1 MNKLIKKIRDHYC
14 RDIINRLNDIETG
27 IGVLVNSPSYIH
39 DQEAGFNGVK
49 GRKIIFQD
57 LLSNYRFS
65 HIIET
70 GTYLGDTSG
79 YMAKTSGIP
88 VLTCEKNES
97 LYSLAK
103 MRLKKIKSI
112 QLHNMDSREF
122 FVELSKIPDITQNE
136 CFVYLDAHWGKDLPL
151 KEEISIIAS
160 RWEKFVMMID
170 DFKVPGDD
178 GYIHDRFGTLK
189 YINMDRLK
197 TKYNLCAYFPSMPSS
212 QEEKPPT
219 GCVVLAKN
227 DQYAD
232 GLRKTNSLCLYE
244 KLSIS

>member
-1 MNKLIKKIRDHYC
+1 MNKLIKKILDHYY

-27 IGVLVNSPSYIH
+27 IDVLVNSPEYVH
-39 DQEAGFNGVK
+39 DQDSGFNGVK

-57 LLSNYRFS
+57 LLSHYKFS

-79 YMAKTSGIP
+79 YMAKTSGIQ
-88 VLTCEKNES
+88 VLTCEKNTS

-103 MRLKKIKSI
+103 MRLKKVEFVH
-112 QLHNMDSREF
+112 LHNMDSREF
-122 FVELSKIPDITQNE
+122 LMELSRNPDITQNE
-136 CFVYLDAHWGKDLPL
+136 CFIYLDAHWGKDLPL

-160 RWEKFVMMID
+160 SWENFVIMID
-170 DFKVPGDD
+170 DFRVPDD
-178 GYIHDRFGTLK
+178 EGYVYDKFGTLK

-197 TKYNLCAYFPSMPSS
+197 TKHNLCAYFPSMPSS
-212 QEEKPPT
+212 HEPISPT

-227 DQYAD
+227 DQYA
-232 GLRKTNSLCLYE
+232 GRLRKINSLRFYE
-244 KLSIS
+244 KGYI